1 MLMDNKMAQFLD
13 MDVNVKKLLREL
25 EFNMMQEPGQFPFI
39 KME

>member
-1 MLMDNKMAQFLD
+1 MDNKMALFLG

-25 EFNMMQEPGQFPFI
+25 EFNMMQEPGQFLFT